1 MYALPDIL
9 RCQLAGGQDASRN
22 QQHALAT
29 FVHFRIIYT
38 SLCSLHRIEGRL
50 LWLKLMAIRQT
61 KLEFYDHPVTCP
73 YCHVEVVFTSMMERI
88 ILARRTCPA
97 CKVEMLIEDG
107 RAVRI
112 PVEGHTKKPSGKIR
126 RQAR

>member
-1 MYALPDIL
+1 MLAAIKSTRL
-9 RCQLAGGQDASRN
+9 RPSSTMASYTLRFVFATQDSGSIA
-22 QQHALAT
+22 
-29 FVHFRIIYT
+29 I
-38 SLCSLHRIEGRL
+38 
-50 LWLKLMAIRQT
+50 LKLVASRQT

-107 RAVRI
+107 NAIRI
-112 PVEGHTKKPSGKIR
+112 PAEGNTKKPSGKIR